1 MPSQRPVAAARNGS
15 SSPPTCSPRGT
26 SPTGWPRPAPT
37 RAPPPCCPTTGSPR
51 CCWTATTRPP
61 DSRESVQAVR
71 RHPGR
76 SDGSAVVGADELL
89 GGGGAVEVDG
99 DPLVLRVEAE
109 LLGRALVARDVTDA
123 RAGVAERGADVV
135 RGLGEDLLC
144 GRGGRVGDRQVDRP
158 HLGAL
163 RRLDL
168 LRRTGLPRRR

>member
-1 MPSQRPVAAARNGS
+1 MTSQRPVAAARDGA
-15 SSPPTCSPRGT
+15 SSPPTCSPRGN
-26 SPTGWPRPAPT
+26 SAAVWPRPAPT
-37 RAPPPCCPTTGSPR
+37 RSPLPCCPTTGSPR

-99 DPLVLRVEAE
+99 DALVRRVQAQ

-123 RAGVAERGADVV
+123 RARVAEG
-135 RGLGEDLLC
+135 
-144 GRGGRVGDRQVDRP
+144 
-158 HLGAL
+158 
-163 RRLDL
+163 
-168 LRRTGLPRRR
+168 